1 LSSIYISI
9 IQLSRGG
16 GTPDGKA
23 WTNRA
28 PASSGTQGADE
39 RQKKIKSEIGN
50 ADLKRELPQAQR
62 ELTEAQ
68 QQQTATAH
76 VLNIISHSTFDP
88 QQFSGARRI
97 GG

>member
-1 LSSIYISI
+1 V
-9 IQLSRGG
+9 RRPPAGRKAP
-16 GTPDGKA
+16 TKGK
-23 WTNRA
+23 
-28 PASSGTQGADE
+28 
-39 RQKKIKSEIGN
+39 KKIKSEIGN

-76 VLNIISHSTFDP
+76 VLKIISHSTFDP